1 VWPGR
6 DQPRCS
12 CRPGYDWSGH
22 RPGRGGSRCWPGRGC
37 SERRPRSVW
46 WPRGAGLGSVAA
58 LGRRVGC
65 RPRLT
70 ADLGVV
76 AGLGSWDDVHPENG
90 RADMAR
96 E

>member
-12 CRPGYDWSGH
+12 CRPGYDGSGR
-22 RPGRGGSRCWPGRGC
+22 RPRHGGSWCWPSHDC
-37 SERRPRSVW
+37 SKRRPRSVW
-46 WPRGAGLGSVAA
+46 WPQGARLGPVAA
-58 LGRRVGC
+58 PGRRVGC
-65 RPRLT
+65 RPRPT
-70 ADLGVV
+70 AGLGVV
-76 AGLGSWDDVHPENG
+76 AGLGGWDDVHPENG